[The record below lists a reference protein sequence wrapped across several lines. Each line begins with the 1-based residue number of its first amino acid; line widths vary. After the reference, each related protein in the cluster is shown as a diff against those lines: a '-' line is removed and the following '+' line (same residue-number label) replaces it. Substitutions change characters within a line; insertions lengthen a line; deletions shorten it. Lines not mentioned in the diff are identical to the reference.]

1 MKIVN
6 LFIKHISYDSSIIL
20 VCSSCINFHS
30 FLFNF
35 HSSWIFKVLLDKA
48 FGRRVLLK
56 FQWLKSSKYINK
68 SILRHYFSH
77 LLKTLQNKI
86 CSLVHVF
93 NLFICYNSI
102 WNLFT
107 YFMFSFIFLF
117 LSSVGINYIFLW
129 NFAPM
134 Q

>member
-6 LFIKHISYDSSIIL
+6 LFIKHISYDSSSIL
-20 VCSSCINFHS
+20 VCSSCIHFHP
-30 FLFNF
+30 FLSSF

-56 FQWLKSSKYINK
+56 FQWLKSSTNINK
-68 SILRHYFSH
+68 SILRHYCST

-86 CSLVHVF
+86 CSP
-93 NLFICYNSI
+93 
-102 WNLFT
+102 W
-107 YFMFSFIFLF
+107 FMFLIYSYVIIQFGIFLHTLWF
-117 LSSVGINYIFLW
+117 RLYFCFCLKINYICLW